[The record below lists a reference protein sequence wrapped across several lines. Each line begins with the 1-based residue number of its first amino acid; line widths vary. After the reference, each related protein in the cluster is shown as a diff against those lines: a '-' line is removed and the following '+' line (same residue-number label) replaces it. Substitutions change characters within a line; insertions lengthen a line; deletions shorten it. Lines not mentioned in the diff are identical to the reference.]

1 MKPVQESLARRIK
14 TDYNKGKVFRPIPYF
29 GGRTGRKG
37 FTEMMKRGIA
47 LLAAGLMLTGSL
59 AGCGKSDT
67 LDGTQTVAV
76 LDETTNVPLGEVSFL
91 LRYQQAQMES
101 YYGAMLGMTN
111 MYNQDISGSGTI
123 YGETAKEN
131 LMTQFNEMYV
141 LEAEAANYGV
151 ELTDDEKTAISD
163 AAAQFMEDNDSEVQ
177 QALGVSQAD
186 VEHVLTLLTIQEK
199 MFAPLTADVDTEV
212 SDEEAAQKRIAY
224 VYVSTAGTE
233 TDDDGNTIDLTDEEK
248 AAKKQELQEILDA
261 AKESGDL
268 QAAVDAA
275 NESREDDSQL
285 SANETTYGADSTTP
299 AEEIR
304 TAADALKDG
313 EFAEIIE
320 TDTGYYAVQMI
331 STFDEDATATKK
343 ESILSER
350 KNTLYE
356 EQCTELEA
364 AHTFE
369 TKDNVLA
376 ELTFDRNYTLNTSTT
391 ESTESTE
398 E

>member
-1 MKPVQESLARRIK
+1 
-14 TDYNKGKVFRPIPYF
+14 
-29 GGRTGRKG
+29 
-37 FTEMMKRGIA
+37 MMKRGIA

-67 LDGTQTVAV
+67 LDGTQAVAV
-76 LDETTNVPLGEVSFL
+76 MDDTTNVPLGEVNFL

-111 MYNQDISGSGTI
+111 VYGQDISGSGTV

-141 LEAEAANYGV
+141 LEAEAGNYGV
-151 ELTDDEKTAISD
+151 ELTEDEKTAISE
-163 AAAQFMEDNDSEVQ
+163 AAAQFIEDNDTEVQ
-177 QALGVSQAD
+177 NALGVSQAD
-186 VEHVLTLLTIQEK
+186 VEHVLTLMTIQEK
-199 MFAPLTADVDTEV
+199 MYEPLTADVDTEI

-224 VYVSTAGTE
+224 VFMSTAGTE

-248 AAKKQELQEILDA
+248 AAKKQELQDILDA
-261 AKESGDL
+261 AKEGGDL

-275 NESREDDSQL
+275 NENRDEDSQL
-285 SANETTYGADSTTP
+285 ACSETTYGADSTSP
-299 AEEIR
+299 VEEVR

-313 EFAEIIE
+313 EFADIVEI
-320 TDTGYYAVQMI
+320 DSGYYAVQMI

-343 ESILSER
+343 DSILVER

-369 TKDNVLA
+369 IKDKVLA
-376 ELTFDRNYTLNTSTT
+376 ELTFDRNYVLNTSTT
-391 ESTESTE
+391 ESTDSTDSTE